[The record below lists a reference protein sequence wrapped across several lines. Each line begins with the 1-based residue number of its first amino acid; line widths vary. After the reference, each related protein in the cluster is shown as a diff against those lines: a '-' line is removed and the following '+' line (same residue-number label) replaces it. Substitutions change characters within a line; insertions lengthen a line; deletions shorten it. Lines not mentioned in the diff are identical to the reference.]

1 MGLTYE
7 QRINSAKE
15 YLESHGYI
23 VKKDYSTFI
32 GKWIAFEQ
40 RGINK
45 IMHGRIES
53 TTLESKLLVVK
64 CKNREW
70 RYIEPEQIL
79 GFFENKKEC
88 YEFTG
93 EISWR

>member
-1 MGLTYE
+1 MELTYE

-15 YLESHGYI
+15 YLENHGYI
-23 VKKDYSTFI
+23 VKRDYSTFI
-32 GKWIAFEQ
+32 GKWIAFKQ